1 LELGITYFDI
11 VCSVDSLGITW
22 YCVYMPITIYPK
34 QRVIFDY
41 LKQYML
47 KNGFAPSVREI
58 TKAVGLRS
66 LATVHEHL
74 KTLEKKGL
82 IRREQGVGRSIEIAY
97 DPEKNKSSEIE
108 VNLLGYIQA
117 GKPIEPVIDGQVK
130 IAVSS
135 FLVSGK
141 ARTYVLK
148 VKGESMIEDGIFEDD
163 YVVVEEQNFAS
174 NGDLVIALLEN
185 GLATLKRF
193 YKEIDRIR
201 LQPANSTMAPIY
213 ATDVTIQG
221 KVVGLI
227 RKY

>member
-1 LELGITYFDI
+1 MVL
-11 VCSVDSLGITW
+11 
-22 YCVYMPITIYPK
+22 PITIYPK
-34 QRVIFDY
+34 QKVIFDF
-41 LKQYML
+41 LRQYML
-47 KNGFAPSVREI
+47 KNGYAPSVREI
-58 TKAVGLRS
+58 AKAVNLSS

-82 IRREQGVGRSIEIAY
+82 IRRETGVGRSIELTY
-97 DPEKNKSSEIE
+97 NPEKNKTSEIE
-108 VNLLGYIQA
+108 VHLLGYIQA
-117 GKPIEPVIDGQVK
+117 GKPIEPVIDGTVK
-130 IAVSS
+130 IPVSS

-148 VKGESMIEDGIFEDD
+148 VKGDSMIEDGIFEDD
-163 YVVVEEQNFAS
+163 YVVIEEQNSAV
-174 NGDLVIALLEN
+174 NGDLVVALLEN

-201 LQPANSTMAPIY
+201 LQPANSNMAPIY